1 MVTKRGSEIPNSSD
15 AHRLNR
21 RDVMRQSAAAGLGA
35 ASAGTLA
42 SHAASAAPVQ
52 TASLARQSEEGTYGG
67 TLRVGI
73 LGEPPTLDEHQT
85 TANLVA
91 DVTYPMYETLFAYD
105 EEYLPIPHL
114 VETYTPSEDGLTH
127 TMTLRQGLTFHNG
140 EPMTAA
146 DVHASVTRWAEIS
159 GLGQALFEVVDEFV
173 EVDETTVELRLND
186 TFGPLLTALSNNT
199 QGCTIHPKS
208 VLDAAGTLPFDDDS
222 QLIGTGPY
230 MLSERQA
237 DAYIRMVRFE
247 DYVPREEPTNGYGG
261 AKYAYLDQIEFL
273 PVPDQAARVAGLQ
286 SDDYHIAQEISND
299 QYEVLSESP
308 GIVAEIRPPSF
319 LDMFFLNWRSPLMS
333 NLAMRQAFQ
342 AALEHESILTA
353 SRGGGDFT
361 RLDPGYM
368 VREVPWHTT
377 AGEEFYNVND
387 PDLARQKL
395 EEAGYD
401 GTPLRFLT
409 TQEYPFFYNASVI
422 AQQQLEAV
430 GFVIDLQ
437 VTDWAT
443 VIERRGDEDAWDIFI
458 TFHGLVT
465 HPSQLTLVGQ
475 MGVYPG
481 WWDSEESL
489 ALASDLLSAT
499 EFDAQYAIWEEIQR
513 KIYTEIPAVKI
524 GDAAIADY
532 YSEQIGGWVSQLE
545 RGVPYWNLWLN
556 EE

>member
-1 MVTKRGSEIPNSSD
+1 
-15 AHRLNR
+15 
-21 RDVMRQSAAAGLGA
+21 
-35 ASAGTLA
+35 
-42 SHAASAAPVQ
+42 
-52 TASLARQSEEGTYGG
+52 LARQSEEGTYGG

-105 EEYLPIPHL
+105 AEYQPIPHL

-127 TMTLRQGLTFHNG
+127 TMTLRQGITFHNG

-159 GLGQALFEVVDEFV
+159 GLGQALFEVVEEFV
-173 EVDETTVELRLND
+173 ELDETTVELRLNS
-186 TFGPLLTALSNNT
+186 TFGPLLTALANNT

-319 LDMFFLNWRSPLMS
+319 LDMFFLNWRSPWMS

-342 AALEHESILTA
+342 AALEHDSMLTA

-368 VREVPWHTT
+368 VQEVPWYTT

-532 YSEQIGGWVSQLE
+532 YSDQIGGWVSQLE

-556 EE
+556 DE

>member
-1 MVTKRGSEIPNSSD
+1 MVTKRDSEFPNSSD

-21 RDVMRQSAAAGLGA
+21 RDVMRQSAAAGLSA

-105 EEYLPIPHL
+105 AEYLPIPHL

-127 TMTLRQGLTFHNG
+127 TMTLRQGITFHNG

-173 EVDETTVELRLND
+173 EVDETTVEFRLNN

-208 VLDAAGTLPFDDDS
+208 VLDAAGTSPFDDNS

-247 DYVPREEPTNGYGG
+247 DYLPREEPTNGYGG
-261 AKYAYLDQIEFL
+261 AKYAYVDQIEFL

-308 GIVAEIRPPSF
+308 GVVAEIRPPSF
-319 LDMFFLNWRSPLMS
+319 LDMFFLNWRSPWMS

-353 SRGGGDFT
+353 ARGGGDFT

-368 VREVPWHTT
+368 VQEVPWYTT

-387 PDLARQKL
+387 PDLAREKL

-401 GTPLRFLT
+401 GTPLRFLS
-409 TQEYPFFYNASVI
+409 TQEYPYFYNASVI

-443 VIERRGDEDAWDIFI
+443 VIERRAEEDAWDIFV

-489 ALASDLLSAT
+489 ALASDLLSET

-524 GDAAIADY
+524 GDASIADY
-532 YSEQIGGWVSQLE
+532 YSEDIGGWVSQVE

-556 EE
+556 EG